1 MFNAFNMKFPNKKY
15 KSSSFFFSDY
25 ISTLFGV
32 LKDKDFD
39 YLSKITGYLEKKIK
53 SEKSIFVCGNGG
65 SASIANHFLCDFNKG
80 IKESSLKKRVP
91 KIISLSN
98 SIELITAVAN
108 DISYDQ
114 IFSYQLENL
123 SQAKDC
129 IILFSC
135 SGKSKNIINAARY
148 AIENKIDIISFIGFG
163 SNSFL
168 EKNSK
173 FILNLQVKNYG
184 IAEDI
189 FQIVM
194 HMISQYIRQGYIK
207 NSRKKIL

>member
-1 MFNAFNMKFPNKKY
+1 MKFPNKKY
-15 KSSSFFFSDY
+15 KSGSFFFSDY
-25 ISTLFGV
+25 ISCLFGV
-32 LKDKDFD
+32 LKGKDFD
-39 YLSKITGYLEKKIK
+39 DLSKITIHLEKKIK
-53 SEKSIFVCGNGG
+53 SKKNIFVCGNGG

-80 IKESSLKKRVP
+80 VKESSLKKIVP

-98 SIELITAVAN
+98 SIELITAIAN
-108 DISYDQ
+108 DISYDE

-123 SQAKDC
+123 SQVGDC

-148 AIENKIDIISFIGFG
+148 AIENKIDMISFIGFG

-173 FILNLQVKNYG
+173 FFLNLNIKNYG

-189 FQIVM
+189 FQIIM
-194 HMISQYIRQGYIK
+194 HMISQYIRQKFIK
-207 NSRKKIL
+207 KTKKHIL